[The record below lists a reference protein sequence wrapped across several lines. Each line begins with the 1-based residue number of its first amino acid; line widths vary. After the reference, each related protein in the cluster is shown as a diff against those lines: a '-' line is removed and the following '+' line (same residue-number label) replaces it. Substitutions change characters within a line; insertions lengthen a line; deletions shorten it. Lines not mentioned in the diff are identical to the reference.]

1 MHLDFLLRSARW
13 RHILAIALAALLVYL
28 FGAVHGQWSPM
39 HRWNRATAD
48 ASLLLLTLTMAIGPA
63 ARLLTRL
70 RLLVPLRREFGIYAV
85 LLALFHT
92 LIIFDGWLEWDLARL
107 VGLAF
112 HPDLA
117 RYVMIEHGFG
127 LANAIGLAALLYG
140 VVLAMTSADRAV
152 RFLGGATWK
161 FVQSAAY
168 VLWAL
173 VLAHTAY
180 FLFIHFLHFHRQ
192 TPDANPLQGWFVG
205 LMALVLGLRIAAS
218 ILTWGRR
225 HKSPGPGEVRT
236 SPAA

>member
-1 MHLDFLLRSARW
+1 MPLDSLLRSARW
-13 RHILAIALAALLVYL
+13 RHILAIVLAALLVYL

-63 ARLLTRL
+63 ARLVSRL
-70 RLLVPLRREFGIYAV
+70 RLFVPMRRELGIYSV
-85 LLALFHT
+85 LLALIHT
-92 LIIFDGWLEWDLARL
+92 LIIFDGWLEWDFARL

-112 HPDLA
+112 HPELS
-117 RYVMIEHGFG
+117 RYVMIEHGFA
-127 LANAIGLAALLYG
+127 LANVIGIAALLYG
-140 VVLAMTSADRAV
+140 AVLAVTSADRAV

-180 FLFIHFLHFHRQ
+180 FLFIHFVDYHRQ
-192 TPDANPLQGWFVG
+192 TPDANPLQLWFAG
-205 LMALVLGLRIAAS
+205 FIALVLGLRIAAS
-218 ILTWGRR
+218 VLTWRR
-225 HKSPGPGEVRT
+225 RQRPPAPGEARL
-236 SPAA
+236 SPAE

>member
-1 MHLDFLLRSARW
+1 MHLGFLLRSAPW
-13 RHILAIALAALLVYL
+13 RHILAIVLAALLVYL

-85 LLALFHT
+85 LLALIHT

-127 LANAIGLAALLYG
+127 LANIIGLAALLYG
-140 VVLAMTSADRAV
+140 LVLAMTSADRAV
-152 RFLGGATWK
+152 RFLGAATWK

-192 TPDANPLQGWFVG
+192 TPDANPLQIWFAG
-205 LMALVLGLRIAAS
+205 LVVLVLVLRIAAS
-218 ILTWGRR
+218 ILTWRR
-225 HKSPGPGEVRT
+225 RQGSPGPGETRM
-236 SPAA
+236 SPVG